1 MIQDFETEFSYLN
14 SRIHRWNGRFW
25 TLNYLLFR
33 VGRTGWSP
41 WISDA
46 FFTCD
51 SCLIFFDLI
60 RVYRIEK
67 LKSKCFVWLKPTSF
81 VVLPQWES
89 TFGITELVNPSRSF
103 LKKNWEDHKKN
114 QNPNRAVCFKTS
126 IKLSSGL
133 HLNISLFQV
142 SRIFKNFD
150 RKTKHHLKMLPLTLI
165 AGWSVRL
172 SLIKL
177 IDRSKLSG

>member
-1 MIQDFETEFSYLN
+1 MKWPFLN
-14 SRIHRWNGRFW
+14 SQLSPFPSRSNRLESVDLWRIF
-25 TLNYLLFR
+25 YLWLLSNF
-33 VGRTGWSP
+33 
-41 WISDA
+41 
-46 FFTCD
+46 
-51 SCLIFFDLI
+51 FFDLI

-142 SRIFKNFD
+142 SRFKNFISTNFKL
-150 RKTKHHLKMLPLTLI
+150 RKGLRQVTLHPKVNQGRSRNPVSVLKVPKWPFHRWI
-165 AGWSVRL
+165 RL
-172 SLIKL
+172 FK
-177 IDRSKLSG
+177 

>member
-1 MIQDFETEFSYLN
+1 MKWPFLN
-14 SRIHRWNGRFW
+14 SQLSPFPSRSNRLESVDLWRIF
-25 TLNYLLFR
+25 YLWLE
-33 VGRTGWSP
+33 SKN
-41 WISDA
+41 
-46 FFTCD
+46 
-51 SCLIFFDLI
+51 FFDLI
-60 RVYRIEK
+60 WVYRIEK